1 MHSKGDERMNTVETK
16 SFAQAD
22 LKKVQKCVQKLK
34 KERLHPTVE
43 LVTAR
48 TGMHWAIVTAIM
60 THAQDERTGG
70 MATKLAHLAQS
81 ESRAAR
87 PAYRER
93 RKRAGAKRYMRVN
106 GPPEQVIK
114 MIMLDKGVDP
124 ALAEQ
129 VVQALAEKM
138 ADEDVRPSVAEF
150 VVGKGKDQTKHIRM
164 HGTRE
169 YTWLAERANGTKLER
184 FVYRMPNWVGRL
196 LVETLV
202 KFRPVPEFDV
212 RDTFVHGTNVFTIY
226 TPAQLGY
233 LSFAVDFAQWYGDE
247 RLTALENRLIS
258 RTYGRSLY
266 RGSQYGHG
274 RQNSRMFSDSERSDI
289 LNRTCIVCFCPE
301 IARTIP
307 VTDEGCG
314 YVSCADIK
322 VDWEECTF
330 WREYVRAGEFI
341 RQKDNGWKLTFTDN
355 TTGQKYFVHTRAIK
369 SLVLWKE
376 FTGFYGVGKRPIE
389 FTTPAPITGGM
400 FGSVEQIASMP
411 WDEQN
416 SNRQEDCVP
425 VREIELDP
433 DSLAPYAHEYSFH
446 RMLKFFGMN
455 IFRFLFRRPVGPDKL
470 LREHKASRDARRSFR
485 STPLYE
491 FMRRL
496 GMDEHGA
503 AAPKDTEFPEFSI
516 ENLHI
521 PDAWIDLCTVE
532 LMTSKELPRTE
543 DHRDRRVQA
552 FRLLWEERAN
562 ANRGKRAF
570 KKCAISRRKY
580 ENFRAHVMGR
590 IRQIIE
596 QDAKLVSC
604 PPAPEVI
611 GSGPASGWRPT
622 YGANRAEIRGFK
634 TAHAAVF
641 GRDDD
646 GRPRKEVTHAQLI
659 DGVWYADGIRHTEWV
674 LSNGECI

>member
-22 LKKVQKCVQKLK
+22 LKKVKKCVQELK
-34 KERLHPTVE
+34 SKHLHPTVE
-43 LVTAR
+43 LVTKH
-48 TGMHWAIVTAIM
+48 TGIHWAIVTAIM
-60 THAQDERTGG
+60 TSGQGSHATV
-70 MATKLAHLAQS
+70 LAHLAQS
-81 ESRAAR
+81 EARAAR
-87 PAYRER
+87 PAYRGR
-93 RKRAGAKRYMRVN
+93 RKRPGAPKHNKRVQ
-106 GPPEQVIK
+106 GEPAPVIET
-114 MIMLDKGVDP
+114 IMLEKGVDP
-124 ALAEQ
+124 ALVKQ

-138 ADEDVRPSVAEF
+138 ADPDVQPHAEF
-150 VVGKGKDQTKHIRM
+150 VVGKDKEQTKHVRM
-164 HGTRE
+164 PGARDYKWFGFRPEKGKVELVHF
-169 YTWLAERANGTKLER
+169 N
-184 FVYRMPNWVGRL
+184 YRLPNWVSRL

-202 KFRPVPEFDV
+202 QFRPVPQFDV

-314 YVSCADIK
+314 YVSCADIS
-322 VDWEECTF
+322 VDWTMC
-330 WREYVRAGEFI
+330 EYKYDTVENGEVR
-341 RQKDNGWKLTFTDN
+341 KKKVSGWKFTFTDN
-355 TTGQKYFVHTRAIK
+355 TTGQKYFVHTRSTKYA
-369 SLVLWKE
+369 VLWKE
-376 FTGFYGVGKRPIE
+376 YTGFYGVSKRPIE

-433 DSLAPYAHEYSFH
+433 ESLAPYAQEYNFH

-470 LREHKASRDARRSFR
+470 LREHKYSRDARRSFR

-503 AAPKDTEFPEFSI
+503 AAPKDAEFPEFSI

-521 PDAWIDLCTVE
+521 PNAWIDLCTVE
-532 LMTSKELPRTE
+532 LASSKDLPKTE
-543 DHRDRRVQA
+543 DPRERRVQA

-580 ENFRAHVMGR
+580 ENFRAHVMGQ

-596 QDAKLVSC
+596 QDAKLASC

-622 YGANRAEIRGFK
+622 YGANRAEIRGMKWAFTLAGVK
-634 TAHAAVF
+634 
-641 GRDDD
+641 
-646 GRPRKEVTHAQLI
+646 VTTAQLI
-659 DGVWYADGIRHTEWV
+659 DNVWHAEGIQHSEWV